1 MLKKAV
7 IITKTGYQD
16 HELFYPYYRVQE
28 DGFLV
33 DIAADQAGEI
43 QGILGTKM
51 TANKSVNEI
60 QIADYDFLIIPGG
73 VKAMEKLRLEKNAVE
88 FIKKWDE
95 QKKPIACICSGAQ
108 MLITARITKGR
119 KITGYYSIQVDI
131 ENSGAT
137 FVDAPFVTDGN
148 IVTSPHYKYMGP
160 WMKEALRVYYS
171 KS

>member
-16 HELFYPYYRVQE
+16 HELLYPYYRVQE
-28 DGFLV
+28 DGFSV
-33 DIAADQAGEI
+33 DIAADQTGEI
-43 QGILGTKM
+43 QGILGTKI

-60 QIADYDFLIIPGG
+60 EVADYDFLIIPGG

-119 KITGYYSIQVDI
+119 KITGFYSIQVDI

-160 WMKEALRVYYS
+160 WMKEALRIYYS